1 MASSAPASIVTVW
14 ILPRA
19 QVSRGVIVS
28 SVAVASQS
36 NDTDVAGSMRTRR
49 STLAVFIAS
58 GKLIRT
64 GADGD
69 SPVSTIGVNSAGSIA
84 EIRAGSVPVA
94 GVGRRAVAMST
105 PIRPRATNAM
115 TAWRRLA
122 RRTMVPAYTR
132 TRIGTARMVA
142 RTFCNTDS
150 LLARSLGTAAS
161 CGCRLHGRSRRQ
173 DSTMCPSC
181 RHTCCPPR
189 GREPAAHPDV
199 AEFVGLPTRALRA
212 RSTGCDRR
220 TVDPERVAAVGAD
233 DDAPAFKDR
242 QTRED
247 RPDRQPRDG
256 GQLIGRGR
264 AGGQGT
270 NQ

>member
-1 MASSAPASIVTVW
+1 
-14 ILPRA
+14 
-19 QVSRGVIVS
+19 
-28 SVAVASQS
+28 
-36 NDTDVAGSMRTRR
+36 MRTRR

-150 LLARSLGTAAS
+150 LLARSLGRRHRAAV
-161 CGCRLHGRSRRQ
+161 GCTVAAGGRIAR
-173 DSTMCPSC
+173 CV
-181 RHTCCPPR
+181 H
-189 GREPAAHPDV
+189 PAATHAARHG
-199 AEFVGLPTRALRA
+199 AESLLRTRTSPSSWACRPATLRA
-212 RSTGCDRR
+212 RSTGRDRR
-220 TVDPERVAAVGAD
+220 TVDPEGVAAVGAD